1 MKSLIN
7 LEKNKYFF
15 EKFNNID
22 SSIETSNLKT
32 FDKENGFYFLFFEK
46 ELYNVFFNSLI
57 NKYQKK
63 KK

>member
-1 MKSLIN
+1 LKSLIN